1 MATHFDYDIITLEA
15 EPPSDYRYIARV
27 GHIVR
32 NCGDYSETVP
42 WHEHQIPEMWGFT
55 QDESYNKL
63 ENAIKKWIA
72 AQDY

>member
-15 EPPSDYRYIARV
+15 EPSSDYRYIARV

-32 NCGDYSETVP
+32 NRGGDSEAVP

-55 QDESYNKL
+55 EDEAYNKL
-63 ENAIKKWIA
+63 ENAIREWIA
-72 AQDY
+72 AQG